1 MNQTELNS
9 LDTAVSSLLQ
19 RTDLKIEQRL
29 KLARWDAAIK
39 EALKPRHAEE
49 NRLKAAFDARLR
61 ELQAVYEQGVT
72 AARQETEQAVAS
84 LLAAEAQIARPV
96 DAQFSADDLAALPV
110 EALAA
115 CPALLPLLS

>member
-19 RTDLKIEQRL
+19 RTDLQIGSRL

-39 EALKPRHAEE
+39 AALRPRHAEE

-61 ELQAVYEQGVT
+61 ELQTAYDQGVVT
-72 AARQETEQAVAS
+72 ARLETEQA
-84 LLAAEAQIARPV
+84 LAALLNDAAQITPPA
-96 DAQFSADDLAALPV
+96 DSSFSTDDLAALPV